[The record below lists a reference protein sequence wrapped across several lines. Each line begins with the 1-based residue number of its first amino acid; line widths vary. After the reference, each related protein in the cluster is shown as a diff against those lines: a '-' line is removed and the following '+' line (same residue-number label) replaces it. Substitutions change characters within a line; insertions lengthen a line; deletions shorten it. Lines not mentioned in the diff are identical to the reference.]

1 MKIMTA
7 EEFLKNYVQR
17 STPYLESFFEERI
30 REAAKVS
37 PIALKM
43 VKIFRDFM
51 GGKNIRGALT
61 YGSYLMF
68 GGKNEEAILKASNII
83 NITHAFLLMHDDV
96 MDEDE
101 LRRGFPT
108 VHKQYEKIFKKKYPG
123 NAHAEHFGLSMAI
136 NIGDLGSYFGNLILT
151 ETDFD
156 SDTKIKFLRI
166 LSETI
171 STTAYGQAMDL
182 TFEKDRNFTLDKV
195 LKVHLYKSALY
206 TINGPLKYGA
216 VLAGVDR
223 NNTNQFST
231 IDLYGTPV
239 GVAFQ
244 LRDDELGMFS
254 NRKTL
259 GKPVDS
265 DLKEGKLTYLFLKAF
280 EKGTKE
286 QIEFLKYAHG
296 NKNIT
301 EVDAK
306 KVRDI
311 IIKTGALSHSQK
323 LSRTLVQKGKKYI
336 SQITKDRYYQNLLT
350 VAADYMIERNN

>member
-1 MKIMTA
+1 
-7 EEFLKNYVQR
+7 
-17 STPYLESFFEERI
+17 
-30 REAAKVS
+30 
-37 PIALKM
+37 M

-61 YGSYLMF
+61 YGSYLLF
-68 GGKNEEAILKASNII
+68 GGRGEESILKASNII

-96 MDEDE
+96 MDEDD

-108 VHKQYEKIFKKKYPG
+108 VHKQYEKIFKKKYPE
-123 NAHAEHFGLSMAI
+123 NAHAEHSGLSMAI
-136 NIGDLGSYFGNLILT
+136 NIGDLGSYFSNLILT
-151 ETDFD
+151 ETTFD
-156 SDTKIKFLRI
+156 SDTKIKFLKI

-171 STTAYGQAMDL
+171 ITTAYGQAMDL
-182 TFEKDRNFTLDKV
+182 IFEKDRNFTLAKV
-195 LKVHLYKSALY
+195 LKVHHYKSALY

-216 VLAGVDR
+216 ILAGADE
-223 NNTNQFST
+223 NTKQFKALN
-231 IDLYGTPV
+231 LYGTPV
-239 GVAFQ
+239 GIAFQ

-280 EKGTKE
+280 EKGTRE
-286 QIEFLKYAHG
+286 QVEFLRYAHG

-301 EVDAK
+301 EADTK

-311 IIKTGALSHSQK
+311 IIETGALSDSQK
-323 LSRTLVQKGKKYI
+323 LSRTLALKGKKYI
-336 SQITKDRYYQNLLT
+336 SQITKNRYYQNLLA

>member
-1 MKIMTA
+1 MTA

-17 STPYLESFFEERI
+17 STPYLESFFEERV

-37 PIALKM
+37 PIALRM
-43 VKIFRDFM
+43 VKTFRDFM

-61 YGSYLMF
+61 YGSYLLF

-83 NITHAFLLMHDDV
+83 NITHAFLLIHDDV
-96 MDEDE
+96 MDGDD

-108 VHKQYEKIFKKKYPG
+108 VHNQYEKIFKKKYPK
-123 NAHAEHFGLSMAI
+123 NNRAEHYGLSMAI
-136 NIGDLGSYFGNLILT
+136 NVGDLGSYFSNLILT

-156 SDTKIKFLRI
+156 SDTKIKFLKI

-171 STTAYGQAMDL
+171 ITTAYGQAMDL
-182 TFEKDRNFTLDKV
+182 TFEKDRNFTNASV
-195 LKVHLYKSALY
+195 LKVHHYKSALY
-206 TINGPLKYGA
+206 TINRPLKYGA
-216 VLAGVDR
+216 ILAGTDKS
-223 NNTNQFST
+223 TNQFRAL
-231 IDLYGTPV
+231 DLYGTPI
-239 GVAFQ
+239 GIAFQ

-280 EKGTKE
+280 EKGTRE
-286 QIEFLKYAHG
+286 QVEFLRYAHG

-301 EVDAK
+301 VADTK

-311 IIKTGALSHSQK
+311 IIETGALAHSQK
-323 LSRTLVQKGKKYI
+323 LSRTLVLKGKKYI
-336 SQITKDRYYQNLLT
+336 SQITKDSYYQSLLS

>member
-1 MKIMTA
+1 MTA
-7 EEFLKNYVQR
+7 EEFLKNYVQV

-30 REAAKVS
+30 SGAAKDS
-37 PIALKM
+37 PIAWRM

-61 YGSYLMF
+61 YGSYLLF
-68 GGKNEEAILKASNII
+68 GGKNEEAILKASSII

-96 MDEDE
+96 MDEDD
-101 LRRGFPT
+101 LRRGYPT
-108 VHKQYEKIFKKKYPG
+108 VHKRYEKLFNKKYPG
-123 NAHAEHFGLSMAI
+123 NARAEHFGLSMAI
-136 NIGDLGSYFGNLILT
+136 NVGDLGPYFSNLVLT

-156 SDTKIKFLRI
+156 SDTKIKLLRI

-171 STTAYGQAMDL
+171 ITTAYGQAMDL
-182 TFEKDRNFTLDKV
+182 TFERDRNFTLAKV
-195 LKVHLYKSALY
+195 LKVHRYKSALY

-216 VLAGVDR
+216 VLAGIDR
-223 NNTNQFST
+223 NDNRFST
-231 IDLYGTPV
+231 LDLYGTPV
-239 GVAFQ
+239 GIAFQ

-254 NRKTL
+254 NRKML

-286 QIEFLKYAHG
+286 QVEFLRYAHG

-301 EVDAK
+301 EADAK

-311 IIKTGALSHSQK
+311 IIETGALSHSQK
-323 LSRTLVQKGKKYI
+323 LSRTLVLKGKKYI